1 VAATNA
7 GMEADGRKAP
17 MRSGSRSGRGQGEGC
32 PMAKRERERENR
44 VGTTTG
50 GVGVSSDGEKVRWR
64 RDDDRHEEKR

>member
-1 VAATNA
+1 MREWRPTEGRLQCAAVA
-7 GMEADGRKAP
+7 GVGEARE
-17 MRSGSRSGRGQGEGC
+17 RVVQWR
-32 PMAKRERERENR
+32 RERERENR